1 MKFKIKFLSE
11 VTIVSVQNF
20 KYSKIDIDDSF
31 PEYIQQNKDKFSE
44 WIAE

>member
-1 MKFKIKFLSE
+1 MLIIKKINMGEDIFGRG
-11 VTIVSVQNF
+11 I

-31 PEYIQQNKDKFSE
+31 PKYIQQNKDKFSE